1 MALLIAGLLLFLGIH
16 SVAIVAAP
24 WRERAIARL
33 GANGWRGLYS
43 LVSAAGLA
51 LIVIGFAAARRAPV
65 VLYVPPAW
73 LHWLAIVLMLPV
85 FTLLLAAY
93 LPGRIQRTLRH
104 PMLAG
109 VKLWATAHLL
119 ANGTLADLLL
129 FGAFL
134 AWAVLDRISLKRRIP
149 KAVPGAP
156 PRPWNDALAIVLGLL
171 LYVVAVLWLH
181 RALFGVAPL
190 AGLLPGA

>member
-1 MALLIAGLLLFLGIH
+1 MALLIAGLLLFLGSH

-51 LIVIGFAAARRAPV
+51 LIVIGFATARRAPV
-65 VLYVPPAW
+65 VLYVPPGW
-73 LHWLAIVLMLPV
+73 LHWFAIVLLLPV
-85 FTLLLAAY
+85 FPLLLAAY

-149 KAVPGAP
+149 KPVPSAP

-181 RALFGVAPL
+181 RVLFGVAPL